1 VAAKRTVSRKAAKKR
16 PAAKKT
22 AKKTAGK
29 AESSGALERRMAEER
44 AVCRVLQVWAYSR
57 DSGDWEALRN
67 CFHPDGAITV
77 SWYSGP
83 ASGFVERSMAMG
95 KERRPEERSKHLL
108 GNMRAEVAGSRA
120 VLEADTVITVREFID
135 GHLFDFTSNARFFH
149 LVEKRNGAWR
159 ILHANCIYEKDRLEP
174 VIPGS
179 VPASFYDQ
187 VDLTGPDNGFAFM
200 RFRQTK
206 KGRAI
211 PKVPLAGTAEE
222 AKLRAEAQAWLKG
235 AA

>member
-1 VAAKRTVSRKAAKKR
+1 VAAKRTVSKKAAKKR
-16 PAAKKT
+16 PATKKTVKKAAAKKT
-22 AKKTAGK
+22 D
-29 AESSGALERRMAEER
+29 SNALAQRMAEER
-44 AVCRVLQVWAYSR
+44 AVCRVLQVWAYRR

-67 CFHPDGAITV
+67 CFHPDGTITV

-135 GHLFDFTSNARFFH
+135 GHLFDFSSNARFFH
-149 LVEKRNGAWR
+149 LVEKRNGEWR
-159 ILHANCIYEKDRLEP
+159 ILRANCIYEKDRLEP

-179 VPASFYDQ
+179 VPASFYQQ
-187 VDLTGPDNGFAFM
+187 VDLSGPDNGFAFM

-211 PKVPLAGTAEE
+211 PKVPLAGTPEE
-222 AKLRAEAQAWLKG
+222 AKLRAEAQQWLKG

>member
-1 VAAKRTVSRKAAKKR
+1 MAAKRTVSRKAARKGPPAKK
-16 PAAKKT
+16 AAKK
-22 AKKTAGK
+22 A
-29 AESSGALERRMAEER
+29 AEKVVQKSSALAHRMAEER

-57 DSGDWEALRN
+57 DSGDWDALRN
-67 CFHPDGAITV
+67 CFHPDGTITV

-108 GNMRAEVAGSRA
+108 GNMRAEVNRNRA
-120 VLEADTVITVREFID
+120 VLESDTVITVREFID
-135 GHLFDFTSNARFFH
+135 GHLFDFASNARFFH
-149 LVEKRNGAWR
+149 RVEKRNGEWR
-159 ILHANCIYEKDRLEP
+159 ILRANCIYEKDRLEP

-187 VDLTGPDNGFAFM
+187 VDLTGPDSGFAFM

-211 PKVPLAGTAEE
+211 PKVPLAGSAEE
-222 AKLRAEAQAWLKG
+222 IKLRAEAKAWL
-235 AA
+235 AAK

>member
-1 VAAKRTVSRKAAKKR
+1 MASEGAVSD
-16 PAAKKT
+16 
-22 AKKTAGK
+22 
-29 AESSGALERRMAEER
+29 SALAHRMAEER

-57 DSGDWEALRN
+57 DQGHWNALRD
-67 CFHPDGAITV
+67 CFHPDGTITV

-83 ASGFVERSMAMG
+83 AAGFVERSIAMG
-95 KERRPEERSKHLL
+95 KDRRPEERSKHLL
-108 GNMRAEVAGSRA
+108 GNMRATVAGNRA

-135 GHLFDFTSNARFFH
+135 GYLFDFASHARFFH
-149 LVEKRNGAWR
+149 LMEKRDGAWR
-159 ILHANCIYEKDRLEP
+159 ILKANCIYEKDRLDP

-187 VDLTGPDNGFAFM
+187 VDLSGEGSGFAFM

-211 PKVPLAGTAEE
+211 PTDLPLAGGSEE
-222 AKLRAEAQAWLKG
+222 AKLREDARAWL
-235 AA
+235 AARARS

>member
-1 VAAKRTVSRKAAKKR
+1 VAAKRTVSRKAARKR
-16 PAAKKT
+16 PPTKKAAKK
-22 AKKTAGK
+22 AAPKN
-29 AESSGALERRMAEER
+29 SALERRMAEER

-57 DSGDWEALRN
+57 DSGDWDALRN
-67 CFHPDGAITV
+67 CFHPDGTITV

-83 ASGFVERSMAMG
+83 ASGFVDRSMAMG

-108 GNMRAEVAGSRA
+108 GNMRAEVNRNRA

-135 GHLFDFTSNARFFH
+135 GHLFDFASNARFFH
-149 LVEKRNGAWR
+149 QVEKRKGEWR
-159 ILHANCIYEKDRLEP
+159 ILRANCIYEKDRLEP

-179 VPASFYDQ
+179 VPASFYEQ

-211 PKVPLAGTAEE
+211 PKVPLAGTPEE
-222 AKLRAEAQAWLKG
+222 AKLRAEAKAWLKG
-235 AA
+235 AAA

>member
-1 VAAKRTVSRKAAKKR
+1 VAAKRTVSKGTARKAATRKAAKTV
-16 PAAKKT
+16 AKKT
-22 AKKTAGK
+22 NSDNTLAH
-29 AESSGALERRMAEER
+29 RMAEER

-57 DSGDWEALRN
+57 DSGDWESLRN
-67 CFHPDGAITV
+67 CFHPNGTITV

-95 KERRPEERSKHLL
+95 KERRPQERSKHLL
-108 GNMRAEVAGSRA
+108 GNMRAEVNGNRA

-135 GHLFDFTSNARFFH
+135 EHLFDFASNARFYH
-149 LVEKRNGAWR
+149 LLEKHSGEWR
-159 ILHANCIYEKDRLEP
+159 ILRANCIYEKDRLEP

-179 VPASFYDQ
+179 VPAAFYDQ

-211 PKVPLAGTAEE
+211 PKVPLAGSAEE
-222 AKLRAEAQAWLKG
+222 SALRAEAKRWLAGK
-235 AA
+235 

>member
-1 VAAKRTVSRKAAKKR
+1 MATEATMTDSAKDSTLAH
-16 PAAKKT
+16 
-22 AKKTAGK
+22 
-29 AESSGALERRMAEER
+29 RMAEER

-57 DSGDWEALRN
+57 DQGDWDALRN
-67 CFHPDGAITV
+67 CFHPDGTITV

-95 KERRPEERSKHLL
+95 KERRPEERGKHLI
-108 GNMRAEVAGSRA
+108 GNMRAEVAGNRA

-135 GHLFDFTSNARFFH
+135 GHLFDFASNARFFH
-149 LVEKRNGAWR
+149 LMEKRNGEWR

-187 VDLTGPDNGFAFM
+187 VALSGPDNGFAFM

-206 KGRAI
+206 KGRTI
-211 PKVPLAGTAEE
+211 PTGLPLAGSAEE
-222 AKLRAEAQAWLKG
+222 AALRAEARQWLDG
-235 AA
+235 R

>member
-1 VAAKRTVSRKAAKKR
+1 MAVTKAV
-16 PAAKKT
+16 KKT
-22 AKKTAGK
+22 AKAPANT
-29 AESSGALERRMAEER
+29 SPLERRMAEER

-57 DSGDWEALRN
+57 DSGDWDALRN
-67 CFHPDGAITV
+67 CFHPDGTITV

-83 ASGFVERSMAMG
+83 ASGFVERSTAMG

-108 GNMRAEVAGSRA
+108 GNMRAEVNRNRA

-135 GHLFDFTSNARFFH
+135 GHLFDFASNARFFH
-149 LVEKRNGAWR
+149 LVEKRNGEWR

-187 VDLTGPDNGFAFM
+187 VDLNGPDNGFAFM

-211 PKVPLAGTAEE
+211 PKVPLAGTPEE
-222 AKLRAEAQAWLKG
+222 AALRAAAKQWLKG

>member
-1 VAAKRTVSRKAAKKR
+1 VAADEAM
-16 PAAKKT
+16 T
-22 AKKTAGK
+22 ADAM
-29 AESSGALERRMAEER
+29 AHRMAQER

-57 DSGDWEALRN
+57 DQGDWDALRN
-67 CFHPDGAITV
+67 CFHPDGTITV

-108 GNMRAEVAGSRA
+108 GNMRAEVTGTRA

-135 GHLFDFTSNARFFH
+135 GHLFDFASNARFFH
-149 LVEKRNGAWR
+149 LMEQRDGEWR
-159 ILHANCIYEKDRLEP
+159 IWQANCIYEKDRLEP

-187 VDLTGPDNGFAFM
+187 VKLEGPGNGFAFM
-200 RFRQTK
+200 RFRQIK
-206 KGRAI
+206 KGRTI
-211 PKVPLAGTAEE
+211 PNVPLAGTPEE
-222 AKLRAEAQAWLKG
+222 AALRAQAQRWLMG
-235 AA
+235 T

>member
-1 VAAKRTVSRKAAKKR
+1 MATEGAV
-16 PAAKKT
+16 T
-22 AKKTAGK
+22 ADELAH
-29 AESSGALERRMAEER
+29 RMAEER

-57 DSGDWEALRN
+57 DSGDWDALRN
-67 CFHPDGAITV
+67 CFHPDGTITV

-83 ASGFVERSMAMG
+83 ASGFVERSKAMG
-95 KERRPEERSKHLL
+95 AERRPEERSKHLL
-108 GNMRAEVAGSRA
+108 GNMRAEVSGSRA

-135 GHLFDFTSNARFFH
+135 EHLFDFASHARFFH
-149 LVEKRNGAWR
+149 LMEKRGGEWR
-159 ILHANCIYEKDRLEP
+159 IFKADCIYEKDRLEP

-187 VDLTGPDNGFAFM
+187 VKLMGPDNGFAFM

-211 PKVPLAGTAEE
+211 PAGLPLAGSAEE
-222 AKLRAEAQAWLKG
+222 ATLQTAAKRWLAG
-235 AA
+235 S

>member
-1 VAAKRTVSRKAAKKR
+1 
-16 PAAKKT
+16 
-22 AKKTAGK
+22 
-29 AESSGALERRMAEER
+29 MAEER

-57 DSGDWEALRN
+57 DQGDWDALRA
-67 CFHPDGAITV
+67 CFHDDATITV

-83 ASGFVERSMAMG
+83 ASGFVDRSMAMG

-108 GNMRAEVAGSRA
+108 GNMRATVGGNRA

-135 GHLFDFTSNARFFH
+135 GHLFDFASHARFFH
-149 LVEKRNGAWR
+149 LMEKRQAVWR
-159 ILHANCIYEKDRLEP
+159 IFKADCIYEKDRLEP

-187 VDLTGPDNGFAFM
+187 VDLSGPDSGFAFM

-206 KGRAI
+206 KGRTI
-211 PKVPLAGTAEE
+211 PAGLPLAGSPEE
-222 AKLRAEAQAWLKG
+222 AKLRDAARRWLES
-235 AA
+235 AAP